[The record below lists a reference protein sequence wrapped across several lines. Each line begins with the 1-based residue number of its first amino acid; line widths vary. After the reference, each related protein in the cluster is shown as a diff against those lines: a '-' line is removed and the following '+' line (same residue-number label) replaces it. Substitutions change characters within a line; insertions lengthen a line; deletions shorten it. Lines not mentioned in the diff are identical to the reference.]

1 MADHYQVLGVPYG
14 ATQAQIKAAYR
25 RLALKHH
32 PDRNPGDL
40 DAEERF
46 KQIAEA
52 YRVLTASGTSFAY
65 QPFEQAAQPT
75 PKPASPRDRD
85 PYFKRNKARARKPP
99 EPTVFSRRTKIM
111 GSAFMA
117 LLVVL
122 VVAIPM
128 ALQVYASIHNYKEG
142 KALYDRKQWVPA
154 LKQLEY
160 AYRGV
165 GVRNLETARLITLL
179 MTENLKFFNQALPH
193 ISKGLSYSETAT
205 DSAFFYLKKGI
216 ALKNSSKFDEADGA
230 FYNALMKQPNWDS
243 AYYYLGEVSTFGKQ
257 DYESGIRHFSHAL
270 EINPDYADCFMGR
283 GYCHYQLKS
292 FDIAVL
298 DFNSFLKY
306 SSKDR
311 GTGFYLRGMALLET
325 EYPELACRDF
335 LEAEK
340 LGSKGGKDAYIKNCQ
355 QH

>member
-1 MADHYQVLGVPYG
+1 MADHYQVLGVQYG

-25 RLALKHH
+25 KLALKYH
-32 PDRNPGDL
+32 PDRNPGDS

-46 KQIAEA
+46 KQVLEA
-52 YRVLTASGTSFAY
+52 YQVLSSAGTTFTY
-65 QPFEQAAQPT
+65 EQFSQ
-75 PKPASPRDRD
+75 PKPPPSPSSSSPRDRD

-99 EPTVFSRRTKIM
+99 EPVVFSRRTKIM
-111 GSAFMA
+111 VSLFMV
-117 LLVVL
+117 LLIGL
-122 VVAIPM
+122 VICIPLSM
-128 ALQVYASIHNYKEG
+128 QVYASIYYYNEAKE
-142 KALYDRKQWVPA
+142 LYAEKKWFPA
-154 LKQLEY
+154 LKQLDF
-160 AYRGV
+160 AYRSV
-165 GVRNLETARLITLL
+165 GVRNLETARMATILSS
-179 MTENLKFFNQALPH
+179 EKLKFFNGSLEH
-193 ISKGLSYSETAT
+193 ISRGLSYSETAA

-216 ALKNSSKFDEADGA
+216 ALKNSSKFDEADSA
-230 FYNALMKQPNWDS
+230 FYSALTKQPNWDS

-257 DYESGIRHFSHAL
+257 DYESGVRHFSHAL
-270 EINPDYADCFMGR
+270 EINPDYSDCFMGR

-340 LGSKGGKDAYIKNCQ
+340 LGSKGGKDAWLKNCP
-355 QH
+355 